1 MTNVTTGD
9 AYVLDTEEFRVGH
22 TLDGGATNRSSTGFD
37 INFVTLTGTETLHY
51 TGSGFTYDSN
61 YMPTGGTITG
71 LSDSSSGAQIYDL
84 SGFSVAATTWVQWVH
99 DNNDAA
105 AINMLFGGDDSILGG
120 NLDDNLDAFGG
131 NNIVWG
137 RDGNDTIIGGDGND
151 HLYGQSPNG
160 GTDGADS
167 IRGGNGSD
175 YIQGNA
181 GNDTLDGGLGSDRI
195 NGGKDND
202 LITSGAGAD
211 RVNGNAGNDTID
223 GGDGNDWLRGG
234 KDDDLIHGGND
245 NDSIQGDLGNDTLAG
260 DSGVDTLTGG
270 DGADQF
276 KFASGDAT
284 IIAGSSATDVITDFV
299 HGTDHIALGF
309 SVSAVLTA
317 TSDPASFSA
326 AVTAAQ
332 QLFDNHSG
340 NGEVAALHVGS
351 DTYLFFSSSGGATVD
366 SAIDLQTVAAA
377 TLTTT
382 DFV

>member
-1 MTNVTTGD
+1 VTNVTTND
-9 AYVLDTEEFRVGH
+9 AFVLDTDAFAIGSA
-22 TLDGGATNRSSTGFD
+22 LGKGAINRSSTGFD
-37 INFVTLTGTETLHY
+37 VNLGDGETFHY
-51 TGSGFTYDSN
+51 TGTNFTYDASN
-61 YMPTGGTITG
+61 NLTGGTITG
-71 LSDSSSGAQIYDL
+71 LSDISFNTPIYDL

-99 DNNDAA
+99 DNNNDAA
-105 AINMLFGGDDSILGG
+105 KAMLFGGDDSILGG

-131 NNIVWG
+131 NDIVWG
-137 RDGNDTIIGGDGND
+137 RDGADTIIGGDGND
-151 HLYGQSPNG
+151 HLYGQSPSG
-160 GTDGADS
+160 GTDGADTIS
-167 IRGGNGSD
+167 GGNGSD

-202 LITSGAGAD
+202 LISGGAGAD

-223 GGDGNDWLRGG
+223 GGTGNDWLRGG

-284 IIAGSSATDVITDFV
+284 IISGSSATDVITDFV

-317 TSDPASFSA
+317 TSDPTSFSA
-326 AVTAAQ
+326 AVTTAQ
-332 QLFDNHSG
+332 QLFDGHSG

-366 SAIDLQTVAAA
+366 SAINLQAVAAGTLA
-377 TLTTT
+377 TS